1 MTLRILILGA
11 AAGGG
16 LPQWNCGCENCDL
29 ARAGKIPALTQ
40 SSIAVS
46 AGDSWT
52 ILNASPDI
60 RYQLQNA
67 PALHPTGPR
76 SLPLENVMLTN
87 GDIDHVA
94 GLLTLREQQP
104 FNLLATAEIHRIL
117 GENPIFNAVNPDVV
131 PRKNIALNTP
141 FDLGDGL
148 RGQLFSV
155 PGKVPLYNEGDK
167 VITDLEGEQ
176 TVGVEFSAGGKRM
189 YYIPGCARV
198 TPALADRIKGAD
210 MLMFDGTLW
219 RDDEMIRAG
228 LSQKTGGRMGHISMS
243 GADGSIKAIEPLKI
257 AQKVYVHMNNTN
269 PVLRPDSDERRA
281 AEAEGWVIAAD
292 GMELSL

>member
-46 AGDSWT
+46 AGSGWT

-60 RYQLQNA
+60 RYQLQTA

-76 SLPLENVMLTN
+76 SLPLDNVMLTN

-117 GENPIFNAVNPDVV
+117 GENPIFTAVNPDVV
-131 PRKNIALNTP
+131 PRKDIALNTP

-148 RGQLFSV
+148 RSQLFAV
-155 PGKVPLYNEGDK
+155 PGKVPLYNEGDE

-198 TPALADRIKGAD
+198 TPDLAERIKGAD

-243 GADGSIKAIEPLKI
+243 GEDGSIKAIEPLGI
-257 AQKVYVHMNNTN
+257 TQKVYVHMNNTN
-269 PVLRPDSDERRA
+269 PVLRPDSEERRR
-281 AEAEGWVIAAD
+281 AEAEGWIIAAD